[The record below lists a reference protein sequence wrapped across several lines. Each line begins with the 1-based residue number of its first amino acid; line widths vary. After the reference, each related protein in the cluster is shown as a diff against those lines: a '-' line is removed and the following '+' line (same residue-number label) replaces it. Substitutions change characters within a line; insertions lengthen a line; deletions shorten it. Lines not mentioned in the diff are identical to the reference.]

1 MSFVFPSVVESEQ
14 CQSEDREA
22 TTYPGPLLG
31 LIGLP
36 RLVWSLFSAYL
47 QENSEVSKCMATEK
61 ERARKPPSS
70 SEARRRA
77 WGS

>member
-1 MSFVFPSVVESEQ
+1 MSFVFPSVVKSEQ

-31 LIGLP
+31 FIGLV
-36 RLVWSLFSAYL
+36 RSLFSAYL
-47 QENSEVSKCMATEK
+47 RENSEVSECMATEK
-61 ERARKPPSS
+61 ERTRKPPSS
-70 SEARRRA
+70 SEARGRA